1 MNEQLEQATLE
12 KRNRIKS
19 AAKTMY
25 SVSVRYE
32 HVLISASVERVLG
45 ERNAIDLDRIKKI
58 IEEFL
63 SVGIT
68 DGSDFEDII
77 NKLYDLLTVTYD
89 DCDIRIVLLD
99 TNTSF
104 LVDRIFNTHR
114 PLQQIAI

>member
-1 MNEQLEQATLE
+1 MNHQREQAVVERLE
-12 KRNRIKS
+12 RIKA

-32 HVLISASVERVLG
+32 HVLISASVERV
-45 ERNAIDLDRIKKI
+45 RDSQIAIDLDRIKGI

-63 SVGIT
+63 NVGIT
-68 DGSDFEDII
+68 DGSDFENII
-77 NKLYDLLTVTYD
+77 NGLYDLITITYD

-104 LVDRIFNTHR
+104 LVERIFNTHR
-114 PLQQIAI
+114 PLQQMAI

>member
-1 MNEQLEQATLE
+1 MNEQLEQAALE

-32 HVLISASVERVLG
+32 HVLISASIERIRSGQV
-45 ERNAIDLDRIKKI
+45 AIDLDRIKGI

-63 SVGIT
+63 NAGIT

-77 NKLYDLLTVTYD
+77 NGLYDLLTVTYD

-104 LVDRIFNTHR
+104 LVEKIFNTHR
-114 PLQQIAI
+114 PLQQMAI